1 MYLTT
6 KSKIISNLS
15 LCKMKLFE
23 KSANLYTVV
32 DPKQDICL
40 TIYSNTFKSLC
51 ESCLILF

>member
-6 KSKIISNLS
+6 KSEIMYNLS

-23 KSANLYTVV
+23 KSTNLYTVV
-32 DPKQDICL
+32 DLKQDICI
-40 TIYSNTFKSLC
+40 TSNTFKSLC